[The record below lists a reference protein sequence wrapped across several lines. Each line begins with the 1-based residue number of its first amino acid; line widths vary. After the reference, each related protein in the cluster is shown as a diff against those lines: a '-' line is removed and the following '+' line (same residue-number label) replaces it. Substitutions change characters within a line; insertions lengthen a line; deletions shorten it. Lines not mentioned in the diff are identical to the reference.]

1 MKNLTHS
8 DSMRFCRRG
17 RLFLYG
23 IKKRSSQVDEYPI
36 NGCRHQYYVPC
47 TVPSFGPC
55 SRCLQILLVLIF
67 LMHSAANFISGHC
80 DLMGGVLVVIGER
93 HDLLFLNIVPALLT
107 ECEVQIS
114 WAKNIYFLQ
123 NAEGAGLV
131 PFDCWLCLRGTKMM
145 VLRVENNSGLAL
157 KRLVDISMD
166 SLLFSRSNWSL

>member
-1 MKNLTHS
+1 MASK
-8 DSMRFCRRG
+8 RG
-17 RLFLYG
+17 VLKLMN
-23 IKKRSSQVDEYPI
+23 IQSTAVVTSI
-36 NGCRHQYYVPC
+36 MSL
-47 TVPSFGPC
+47 VPSHPLDLAAGVC
-55 SRCLQILLVLIF
+55 RYF
-67 LMHSAANFISGHC
+67 LFW
-80 DLMGGVLVVIGER
+80 

>member
-1 MKNLTHS
+1 MKLH
-8 DSMRFCRRG
+8 
-17 RLFLYG
+17 
-23 IKKRSSQVDEYPI
+23 IISSPV
-36 NGCRHQYYVPC
+36 C
-47 TVPSFGPC
+47 
-55 SRCLQILLVLIF
+55 
-67 LMHSAANFISGHC
+67 
-80 DLMGGVLVVIGER
+80 R